1 MKSIAEH
8 INTLAR
14 FCGKRDVKSLDRDS
28 LNERYGT
35 DCADV
40 MVLFGGSI
48 LAGEDLIAEAIKN
61 KIARYAK

>member
-28 LNERYGT
+28 LYEEYGIEIEST
-35 DCADV
+35 PGEGTCV
-40 MVLFGGSI
+40 TLRVPCGGS
-48 LAGEDLIAEAIKN
+48 
-61 KIARYAK
+61 YV

>member
-14 FCGKRDVKSLDRDS
+14 FCGKRDVNSLDRDS

-48 LAGEDLIAEAIKN
+48 LAGEDL
-61 KIARYAK
+61 YS